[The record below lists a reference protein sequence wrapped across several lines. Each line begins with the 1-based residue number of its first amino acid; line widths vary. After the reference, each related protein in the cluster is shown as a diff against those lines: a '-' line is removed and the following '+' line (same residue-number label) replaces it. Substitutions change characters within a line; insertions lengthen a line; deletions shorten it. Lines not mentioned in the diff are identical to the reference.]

1 MSVLIIHL
9 GVVSRW
15 FRRGGG
21 KNCRIRWDSGI
32 ADQERG
38 CPEVDRGATGCCIRS
53 LEERHVED
61 GRLRQQ
67 PKANDGLGGW
77 RLAGIYQQA
86 GKLVVGCG
94 KWPNRSWK
102 AEGCDRK
109 AAVRRT
115 LEARVGLNLAL
126 GLGCLT

>member
-1 MSVLIIHL
+1 M
-9 GVVSRW
+9 
-15 FRRGGG
+15 
-21 KNCRIRWDSGI
+21 
-32 ADQERG
+32 
-38 CPEVDRGATGCCIRS
+38 DRGATSCCIRS

-94 KWPNRSWK
+94 KWPNPGRLRDVTGRLQFGELW
-102 AEGCDRK
+102 R
-109 AAVRRT
+109 
-115 LEARVGLNLAL
+115 L
-126 GLGCLT
+126 GLD